1 MKKYISLIL
10 AILLCVSIPVISN
23 AVLQGD
29 VNGDGKVTASDARL
43 VLRHS
48 IKLEAIENI
57 EAIADINADGKITA
71 SDARLVLR
79 IAIKLDTP
87 SFSEYQ
93 FKVLR
98 NDTAIY
104 DEPSYDGMRIGVI
117 YEKTLYTIVGEATDE
132 EGNVWGKLKS
142 GLGWIDLTK
151 AREDL
156 STQYPLSI
164 DVMSSPTFKFADYID
179 YSSAAEYTEN
189 IVFVAQE
196 TITDVLI
203 TYDNVFDMTQK
214 EVYRV
219 DSISPDMPLVS
230 GLVFDSNLARYTISF
245 TDTKGEIHSLTIAQ
259 SGRNG
264 EINFL

>member
-79 IAIKLDTP
+79 IAAKLNTQGE
-87 SFSEYQ
+87 SGYLFY
-93 FKVLR
+93 VRR

-104 DEPSYDGMRIGVI
+104 SEPSYDGKRIGVI
-117 YEKTLYTIVGEATDE
+117 YEKTNYTIVKETRDE

-156 STQYPLSI
+156 STQYPLAI
-164 DVMSSPTFKFADYID
+164 DVMSSPTFKFENYLDYTSND
-179 YSSAAEYTEN
+179 EYAIN
-189 IVFVAQE
+189 VVLVPNE
-196 TITDVLI
+196 TITNVVI
-203 TYDNVFDMTQK
+203 TYGNMTD
-214 EVYRV
+214 EIEDVYKINR
-219 DSISPDMPLVS
+219 ITPDKPLVA
-230 GLVFDSNLARYTISF
+230 GLFFGSDFVFYTVRF
-245 TDTKGEIHSLTIAQ
+245 TDKNGEKHSLTIAE
-259 SGRNG
+259 SARNG
-264 EINFL
+264 EIKFL